1 MLSSSVGFLWE
12 GTLVIHL
19 PKALTLEVDREE
31 LKDTNKQVS
40 FCAAPTCFSRLTSAF
55 ICMRGKK
62 RDLHQ
67 ATKKSGAM
75 ESLAC
80 GKVTPWA

>member
-12 GTLVIHL
+12 GTLVIDL

-31 LKDTNKQVS
+31 LNDTNKQVS
-40 FCAAPTCFSRLTSAF
+40 FCASLACFSRFTSAF
-55 ICMRGKK
+55 MCMRGKK

-67 ATKKSGAM
+67 VTKKSDAR